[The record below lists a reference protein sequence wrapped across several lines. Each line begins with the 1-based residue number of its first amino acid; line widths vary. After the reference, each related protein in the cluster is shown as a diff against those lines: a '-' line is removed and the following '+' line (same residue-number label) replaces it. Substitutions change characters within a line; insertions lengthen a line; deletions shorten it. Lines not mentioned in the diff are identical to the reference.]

1 MSASEAEVRR
11 LLDAVNDKLNA
22 NRPEI
27 AKSIAHGRLTWH
39 VKDGRIALSL
49 DLSL

>member
-1 MSASEAEVRR
+1 MSAREAEVGR
-11 LLDAVNDKLNA
+11 LLEAINEKLNA

-27 AKSIAHGRLTWH
+27 AKSIAHGRLSWRM
-39 VKDGRIALSL
+39 KDGRIELSL